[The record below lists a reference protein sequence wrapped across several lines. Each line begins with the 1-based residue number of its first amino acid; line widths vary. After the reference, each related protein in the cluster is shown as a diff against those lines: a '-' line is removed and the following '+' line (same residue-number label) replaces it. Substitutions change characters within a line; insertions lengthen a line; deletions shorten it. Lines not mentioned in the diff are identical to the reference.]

1 MSGGAGTPRPAPAGR
16 DAEGAAARPDAE
28 APTGAP
34 GLAPPSGASAPAP
47 PGGTPPLG
55 APAPRGEATS
65 EPSAPPPA
73 STPQPPEAARP
84 IDLVFHPARPG
95 DAETAASTR
104 AALRARLEALAPE
117 TLGLAV
123 SGGGD
128 SLALLLAALDL
139 SRERPLRLEAVT
151 VDHGLRA
158 EAGVEA
164 AWTAALCARL
174 GVPHATLRW
183 TQRPETGNLAE
194 AAREARAG
202 LIAGWASARG
212 LRAVALAHTRDD
224 QAETLLMRL
233 ARGSG
238 LDGLSSMREVSERA
252 GANWLRP
259 ALALGREDLRALLRD
274 AGQGWIE
281 DPSNEDPARDR
292 VKARRALAALR
303 PVGVTAE
310 GIAAAAA
317 RLAEDSDAL
326 RDLAAG
332 FLRGR
337 LSVGGAGEL
346 RLPRAALAEA
356 PHALRRR
363 VLAELFRAL
372 AGAAHAPRARA
383 LAEIEAAILAPGP
396 LPPRTLGGCVIRAE
410 GDAPCPDARHE
421 IVLYR
426 EPAALPP
433 PGAPLDAPWDG
444 RWRLEGTG
452 PAFAAAAERAVIGPL
467 GATGLALLAA
477 EARAGAWTPTEAW
490 SRAPRPARAGAPA
503 LRIGGRLAAAPLAA
517 WGVDPGQGVAPLAQA
532 TLRDLLLE
540 RILR

>member
-1 MSGGAGTPRPAPAGR
+1 MSGPAGPSRPASTGAGPRPPAPAER
-16 DAEGAAARPDAE
+16 PPDAGAPPPVASPGPCEGPGASPAAPAAQPPDARPPDAPDAREPAPEAAASLAE
-28 APTGAP
+28 AP
-34 GLAPPSGASAPAP
+34 
-47 PGGTPPLG
+47 
-55 APAPRGEATS
+55 
-65 EPSAPPPA
+65 
-73 STPQPPEAARP
+73 RP
-84 IDLVFHPARPG
+84 VDLVSHPAQPG
-95 DAETAASTR
+95 DAETAAAAR
-104 AALRARLEALAPE
+104 AALHARLAALAPPA
-117 TLGLAV
+117 LGLAV

-128 SLALLLAALDL
+128 SLALLLAAVELA
-139 SRERPLRLEAVT
+139 RERPLRLEAVT

-183 TQRPETGNLAE
+183 EDRPAHGNLAE
-194 AAREARAG
+194 AARDARAG
-202 LIAGWASARG
+202 LIAAWAAARG
-212 LRAVALAHTRDD
+212 LPAVALAHTRDD

-238 LDGLSSMREVSERA
+238 LDGLAAMREVSERA
-252 GANWLRP
+252 GARWLRP
-259 ALALGREDLRALLRD
+259 ALALGREDLRAILRD
-274 AGQGWIE
+274 AGQDWIE

-310 GIAAAAA
+310 GLSATAA

-337 LSVGGAGEL
+337 LAVGGAGEL

-356 PHALRRR
+356 PRALRRR
-363 VLAELFRAL
+363 LLAELFRAL

-396 LPPRTLGGCVIRAE
+396 LPARTLGGCVILAD
-410 GDAPCPDARHE
+410 DAAGE
-421 IVLYR
+421 IVLHR
-426 EPAALPP
+426 EPAALPAP
-433 PGAPLDAPWDG
+433 AAPLGPPWDG
-444 RWRLEGTG
+444 RWRLEGAG
-452 PAFAAAAERAVIGPL
+452 ADFEAAAGRAAIGPL
-467 GATGLALLAA
+467 GATGLAVLSA
-477 EARAGAWTPTEAW
+477 EARSGAWTPPEAW
-490 SRAPRPARAGAPA
+490 ARAPRPARAGAPA
-503 LRIGGRLAAAPLAA
+503 LRIGGRLAAAPLAE
-517 WGVDPGQGVAPLAQA
+517 WTVDPGQGVAPLARA

>member
-1 MSGGAGTPRPAPAGR
+1 MSGRADPGAGPDPGPAPLSSDETAAPAGSPGLR
-16 DAEGAAARPDAE
+16 ADADATALAASGLTVGAEATASRPGGSQPSPEALSTLAEPAAA
-28 APTGAP
+28 
-34 GLAPPSGASAPAP
+34 
-47 PGGTPPLG
+47 
-55 APAPRGEATS
+55 
-65 EPSAPPPA
+65 APPP
-73 STPQPPEAARP
+73 RLP
-84 IDLVFHPARPG
+84 IDLVSPPPEPG
-95 DAETAASTR
+95 DAEIAAQVR
-104 AALRARLEALAPE
+104 AALISRLDALAPP

-128 SLALLLAALDL
+128 SLALLLAAVEL
-139 SRERPLRLEAVT
+139 SARRPLRIEAVT

-164 AWTAALCARL
+164 AWTAHLCARL

-183 TQRPETGNLAE
+183 TDRPESGNLAE
-194 AAREARAG
+194 AARDARAG
-202 LIAGWASARG
+202 LIAGWAAERG
-212 LRAVALAHTRDD
+212 LEAVALAHTLDD

-238 LDGLSSMREVSERA
+238 LDGLSAMREVSHRA
-252 GANWLRP
+252 GARWLRP
-259 ALALGREDLRALLRD
+259 ALDLRREDLRALLRH

-310 GIAAAAA
+310 GIAATAG

-326 RDLAAG
+326 RDLAAD

-337 LSVGGAGEL
+337 LEIGGAGEL

-356 PHALRRR
+356 PRALRRR

-383 LAEIEAAILAPGP
+383 LAEIEGALLSPDPLA
-396 LPPRTLGGCVIRAE
+396 PRTLGGCVILA
-410 GDAPCPDARHE
+410 DAPGEGAE
-421 IVLYR
+421 IVLHR
-426 EPAALPP
+426 EPAALPAP
-433 PGAPLDAPWDG
+433 TAPLGEAWDG
-444 RWRLEGTG
+444 RWRLEGSD
-452 PAFAAAAERAVIGPL
+452 PDVARAAERAVLGPL

-477 EARAGAWTPTEAW
+477 EERSGAWTPSPAW
-490 SRAPRPARAGAPA
+490 ARAPRHARAAAPA
-503 LRIGGRLAAAPLAA
+503 LRVGGRLAAAPLAG
-517 WGVDPGQGVAPLAQA
+517 WGVDPGQGPGQGVAPLARA
-532 TLRDLLLE
+532 TLRDLLSE